1 MMHGKIKIAAE
12 YYDCSETTVRRM
24 AKRGE
29 IKRWKEGRYFVF
41 ELKKHPGFITF
52 DDDDDQVPNEV
63 VTFAKSIID
72 NPSYKRK
79 MKPAPDKAVA
89 TLLTYAT
96 FASIVLSTILYF

>member
-41 ELKKHPGFITF
+41 ELKKHPGFIQAT
-52 DDDDDQVPNEV
+52 NE
-63 VTFAKSIID
+63 
-72 NPSYKRK
+72 R
-79 MKPAPDKAVA
+79 
-89 TLLTYAT
+89 
-96 FASIVLSTILYF
+96 